1 MVKNIKKKRE
11 EKNEKKKEK
20 LLKNLSFQ
28 FRLRGIFFKR
38 IIFHT
43 PNPSNHVQSDSK
55 DSHIIKCLEII
66 HLSLAHVQFSKMSVF
81 IPSISTLYVS
91 MTFLTSLYKSNR
103 FLS

>member
-1 MVKNIKKKRE
+1 MVKNKKKRE

-38 IIFHT
+38 IIFYT

-55 DSHIIKCLEII
+55 DIIKCLEII